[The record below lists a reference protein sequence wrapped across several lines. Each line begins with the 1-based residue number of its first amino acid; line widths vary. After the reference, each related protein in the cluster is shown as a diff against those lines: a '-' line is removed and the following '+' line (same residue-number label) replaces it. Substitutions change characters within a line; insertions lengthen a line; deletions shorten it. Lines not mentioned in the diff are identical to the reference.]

1 MKIISLIFLLFTL
14 FIVGCSSLELPQG
27 DRLRGKNINNI
38 EQVSLK
44 KVVLDR
50 NFKGKMGQTIYVPIY
65 SHIYYENSDKSL
77 DLAATLSIRNTD
89 LTNPMIVTSVRYY
102 DSTGNLL
109 KEYLDQPVELN
120 RLASIDFVV
129 NRTDR
134 NGGVGANFIVEWLS
148 VTTVSEPIVEAVM
161 ISAVGNQSISF
172 ISRGKLIKNYP

>member
-14 FIVGCSSLELPQG
+14 FIVGCSSLELPQS

-38 EQVSLK
+38 EQVNFK
-44 KVVLDR
+44 TVVLDR

-65 SHIYYENSDKSL
+65 SHIYYENSEKSL

-89 LTNPMIVTSVRYY
+89 LTNPIIVTSVRYY
-102 DSTGNLL
+102 DSAGNFL

-129 NRTDR
+129 NRTDKK
-134 NGGVGANFIVEWLS
+134 GGAGANFIVEWLS
-148 VTTVSEPIVEAVM
+148 VTTVSEPILEAVM

>member
-1 MKIISLIFLLFTL
+1 MKIISLIFLLLTL
-14 FIVGCSSLELPQG
+14 FIIGCSSVGWRQFPQP
-27 DRLRGKNINNI
+27 RGENINNA

-50 NFKGKMGQTIYVPIY
+50 NFKGKMGQIIYVPIY
-65 SHIYYENSDKSL
+65 SHIYYENPEKSL

-89 LTNPMIVTSVRYY
+89 LTNPIIVTSVRYY
-102 DSTGNLL
+102 DSAGNLL
-109 KEYLDQPVELN
+109 KEYLEQPVELN
-120 RLASIDFVV
+120 RLASLDFVV

-134 NGGVGANFIVEWLS
+134 NGGAGANFIVEWLS
-148 VTTVSEPIVEAVM
+148 AKTVSEPIVEAVM